1 MPAPIHDLI
10 LIKGKTFKESMLYG
24 EDQKIYKPIT
34 ALVSQAPV
42 QITCPAHGV
51 PLNWACRV
59 ESALSPLGLNTP
71 EGSWVIPRIVDNDTL
86 EINNLNLLHAEAF
99 SGPAVLIYQKPAD
112 ITGWVFRAQIR
123 DKVGGQVLATFSSNP
138 ADASEFLITV
148 DAVNSS
154 FTLHISAVDTEN
166 LTWSRGVYDVEA
178 LLPDGTVLAIVSPS
192 KVSVEREV
200 TVWA

>member
-1 MPAPIHDLI
+1 MPAPSHDLI
-10 LIKGKTFKESMLYG
+10 LIKGKTFKETLLYG

-59 ESALSPLGLNTP
+59 ESALSPVGLNTP
-71 EGSWVIPRIVDNDTL
+71 EGSWVIPRVVDSNTL
-86 EINNLNLLHAEAF
+86 EINSLNLLHAEDF
-99 SGPAVLIYQKPAD
+99 TGPAVLIYQKPAD

-123 DKVGGQVLATFSSNP
+123 DKVGGQLLATFSSDS
-138 ADASEFLITV
+138 ADGSDFLITV

-154 FTLHISAVDTEN
+154 FTLHISATDTEDMP
-166 LTWSRGVYDVEA
+166 WSRGVYDIEA

-200 TVWA
+200 TIWG